1 VKSRKVERL
10 LQRQTS
16 LTEIEA
22 STVLEAYGISF
33 PSTILTTGPEEARK
47 EIIRMRGPVVMKVSS
62 RDILHKSDVGGII
75 MGVTEETAFAC
86 YERILER
93 VRKASPTSVIDGV
106 LVQEEVP
113 AGIEVIIGAVWDF
126 QFGHAIMFGLG
137 GVFAE
142 VLDDVT
148 FRIAPITANDAQEM
162 MDEIQGAALL
172 RGQRGEPSADIE
184 ALSRILVAISRL
196 VEDYPQI
203 SELDLNPVI
212 VRSSGAVAVDAA
224 IRMENLGQA

>member
-1 VKSRKVERL
+1 MKSREVERL
-10 LQRQTS
+10 LQGQTS

-22 STVLEAYGISF
+22 STVLAAYGVSF

-47 EIIRMRGPVVMKVSS
+47 EVIRMRGPVVMKVSS
-62 RDILHKSDVGGII
+62 RDILHKSDVGGIV
-75 MGVTEETAFAC
+75 MGVTEETASAC

-113 AGIEVIIGAVWDF
+113 AGIEVIIGAVWDI

-162 MDEIQGAALL
+162 MEEIQGAAFLH
-172 RGQRGEPSADIE
+172 GQRGEPLADIE
-184 ALSRILVAISRL
+184 ALSRILVAVSRL

-224 IRMENLGQA
+224 IRMENLRQT